1 LATIELHDR
10 RAILGRVTLRNSV
23 DGWDI
28 DVPGRRVSSGW
39 EFDVSAPRYAGG
51 FDFKFFSEAQGWQ
64 TRPRFAAP
72 PRPGGVVS
80 RADSVSFSTNRVS
93 VVIPKPTLPSRLT
106 LLMSL
111 IGRARGALPRP
122 DRDQLTA

>member
-1 LATIELHDR
+1 MATIELHDR

-28 DVPGRRVSSGW
+28 DVLGRRVPSGW
-39 EFDVSAPRYAGG
+39 EFDVSAPQYADG
-51 FDFKFFSEAQGWQ
+51 FDFKFYSEAQGWQ
-64 TRPRFAAP
+64 VGPRFAAP

-80 RADSVSFSTNRVS
+80 RADSVSFGTNRVS
-93 VVIPKPTLPSRLT
+93 VVIPKSTLPSRLT

-111 IGRARGALPRP
+111 IGRARATCFAG
-122 DRDQLTA
+122 LTATN